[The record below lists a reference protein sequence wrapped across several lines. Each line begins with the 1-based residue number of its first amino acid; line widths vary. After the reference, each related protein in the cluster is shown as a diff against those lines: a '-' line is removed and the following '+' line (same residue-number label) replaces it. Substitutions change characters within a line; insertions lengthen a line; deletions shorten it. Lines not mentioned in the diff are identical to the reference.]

1 MICGIHKCG
10 TKINIKTMK
19 FIDKGNNTS
28 LGVCNFH
35 YEDYKAGK
43 KYE

>member
-1 MICGIHKCG
+1 
-10 TKINIKTMK
+10 MK